1 MASSLFQSSQHA
13 DMELSD
19 DDDEGVGSPS
29 IEVLEMPP
37 PLPPDEEDDE
47 DIQVNTGLS
56 ILWPTSSAVPTVSK
70 RDKYY

>member
-13 DMELSD
+13 DMELS

-47 DIQVNTGLS
+47 DIQVNAGLF